1 MTRRTLIKLLS
12 NNNNNKHHQYSQ
24 PQQQTYSPLLYT
36 RPSLNHLQLF
46 NFDPQ
51 RRLFHTHVT
60 TLEVSSSSSSSA
72 AAQCPFH
79 ASSSVASTT
88 SPILSSSAAV
98 IASEQVSETLKG
110 ESPNKTNPVKS
121 FEEIPGPKAWPLVG
135 NLFDLLQH
143 KGIPNIYFYDLC
155 EKYGDMVR
163 LKIPFNNMLIVSHP
177 TIIEELVK
185 KEERREFL
193 KSNRF
198 YKQQHDITLAP
209 IEMTFFEDWQEIRN
223 LYNVAMKPENLEKV
237 SLPQITQLN
246 GDFLRTVVSKLKKVQ
261 NNHEFTK
268 YHLPNAF
275 DVTSLYTFK
284 AVAKTF
290 LGVKVT
296 EQVEK
301 QLPWTIYEFVEQ
313 AVRATDIALQLD
325 NKPPLYQYF
334 KTREY
339 KEMESLMDNIYDGCK
354 KLISMFKENPN
365 PQIPRLKELVDERAS
380 GMENAEKKSEGV
392 LSAFLNGGVD
402 ITSRIMVNQM
412 YRLAHHVEYQDK
424 LFEEL
429 KELFGEPTSEEF
441 ESENGLQ
448 ITWDKYKKM
457 KLVKNFLEETMRL
470 NSFSYLT
477 SGRWLLND
485 IELNGYLVPKD
496 TRIFIMNYHPSLKDE
511 FVPRAREF
519 IPERHEKGHP
529 LAPKSMYSSLPF
541 GIGARKCPGSRIA
554 STELHMSLINLVRHF
569 KLTHENPDKF
579 PESSHDQSMLYID
592 SKKNPLYLIPR
603 DHMKPI
609 LEKHVMI

>member
-209 IEMTFFEDWQEIRN
+209 IGKYYIQSVCHDHTYSISNVIIIGQSNRPHHDVPMHEPQNDTMMKFDIFMKITEMTFFEDWQEIRN

-529 LAPKSMYSSLPF
+529 LAPKSMYS
-541 GIGARKCPGSRIA
+541 R
-554 STELHMSLINLVRHF
+554 
-569 KLTHENPDKF
+569 
-579 PESSHDQSMLYID
+579 
-592 SKKNPLYLIPR
+592 
-603 DHMKPI
+603 
-609 LEKHVMI
+609 